1 MFFQQMLSSTLGIQF
16 FWDGMMLG
24 ECVVWFTSYKVDQL
38 TTLTSTKSEYESV
51 GVSVEITMFSRQF

>member
-1 MFFQQMLSSTLGIQF
+1 
-16 FWDGMMLG
+16 MLG